1 MSSTGRE
8 PIRVLHV
15 DDDPDLAETAALFLE
30 EEHDRFEVVTE
41 TSADDGL
48 HRLAAADVDCVV
60 SDYDMP
66 GKDGLDFLEAVRS
79 AHSDLPFVLFTG
91 KGSEEIAS
99 EAISAGVTEY
109 LQKGTGTDQYTVLA
123 NRIERAVA
131 ENRAKQALE
140 ESERM
145 FSTLVSNLP
154 GMVYRACNEPDWP
167 MEFVSDGCRDLTG
180 YDPELLEDGSV
191 RWGPDVLHE
200 DDAGTMWD
208 DVQAA
213 LDAREPFEVTYRIRT
228 ADDEV
233 KWVWEQGRGV
243 YDGDDL
249 VALEGFI
256 TDITERKRA
265 QRSRRKYE
273 RIVET
278 MDDAAFI
285 LDIDGEFE
293 FVNDAFLEATGFD
306 RETVVGAGTGLFAD
320 QTDTGTHAEFERLID
335 ELGRGDRS
343 RASIEYDQVVDDTTR
358 TIDLRLVRFEDDE
371 AFGGIIGVARDVTTR
386 RERERELERYRTLVE
401 TVGDPMYV
409 ADESGY
415 LEMVNEA
422 FVEHAE
428 YSRERIEGTHM
439 TEAMDDVDFERGSAI
454 LHDLVASDE
463 RDWGRFEFSLGLDG
477 ETRRYETNMTPLVA
491 DDGTLDGSVGVIRE
505 VTERKERELEL
516 RQYRTIMQAAG
527 DPVYALDDRGHLTMV
542 NEAMADVVGA
552 DSTDEVTGTHVS
564 DLLVSETV
572 ERGREEIRA
581 LLDDDRDRAIFE
593 ASATPDDRV
602 FEIDIALLTDRSGRL
617 EGTVGVLRDITEHKE
632 REREL
637 ERYELLVENVGD
649 PMYALEPDGTI
660 SMANEAMADHLDC
673 PREEIV
679 GEPVSTF
686 MPAEDV
692 ETGSGLVADLVADDD
707 RKWATFEMEAI
718 APDGER
724 TINEDK
730 IGVLTDGDGNYTGSV
745 GVIRDISERKERE
758 RELERYETIIQAV
771 GDPVYALDGDGDITF
786 INDAIEDLTGRSP
799 DELVGKHISEIIDDE
814 DAARGRELNR
824 ELLRSDCS
832 NATFEMDLLAETGER
847 TINEDKIGVL
857 TDGDGNYT
865 GSVGVIRDISER
877 KERERE
883 LERYETIIQ
892 AVGDPVYALDGD
904 GDITF
909 INDAIEDLT
918 GRSPDELVG
927 KHISEIIDDED
938 AARGR
943 ELNRELLRS
952 DCSNATFEMDL
963 LAETGERTPCEN
975 HMALLPFDEDG
986 NFRGTAGVVRDIT
999 ERKQRERRLEQFASV
1014 VSHDLR
1020 NPLNV
1025 IEGRIEMAR
1034 ETGDGSNLDH
1044 ALDSVSRMRRLVEDL
1059 LTLAREGRAVSETEP
1074 TDLAGVADSAW
1085 RGVDT
1090 VDATLVLN
1098 DPGTVVADGDRLQA
1112 LFENLYRNAV
1122 EHGGRDV
1129 TVTVDSLADDA
1140 GFYVADDGP
1149 GVPPEQRDRIL
1160 EHGYSTSREGT
1171 GFGLSIVENIV
1182 SAHDWELTITESEDG
1197 GARFEIVV

>member
-180 YDPELLEDGSV
+180 YDPEVLVDGSIQ
-191 RWGPDVLHE
+191 WGPDVLHE

-213 LDAREPFEVTYRIRT
+213 LDVREPFEVTYRIRT

-293 FVNDAFLEATGFD
+293 FVNDAFLEATGLD

-358 TIDLRLVRFEDDE
+358 TIDLRLVRFEDDG
-371 AFGGIIGVARDVTTR
+371 AFGGIIGVARDVTAR

-477 ETRRYETNMTPLVA
+477 ETRRYETNMAPLVA

-516 RQYRTIMQAAG
+516 RQYRTIMEAAG
-527 DPVYALDDRGHLTMV
+527 DPVYALDDQGHLTMV

-552 DSTDEVTGTHVS
+552 DSTDEVIGTHVS

-602 FEIDIALLTDRSGRL
+602 FEIDIALLTDRSGWL

-679 GEPVSTF
+679 GDPVSTF

-692 ETGSGLVADLVADDD
+692 ETGTGLIADLVADDD
-707 RKWATFEMEAI
+707 RKWAAFEMEAI

-730 IGVLTDGDGNYTGSV
+730 IGVLTDGAGNYTGSV
-745 GVIRDISERKERE
+745 GVIRDISDRKERE

-771 GDPVYALDGDGDITF
+771 GDPVYALDGDGHITF

-799 DELVGKHISEIIDDE
+799 DELVGKHIS
-814 DAARGRELNR
+814 
-824 ELLRSDCS
+824 
-832 NATFEMDLLAETGER
+832 
-847 TINEDKIGVL
+847 V
-857 TDGDGNYT
+857 
-865 GSVGVIRDISER
+865 
-877 KERERE
+877 
-883 LERYETIIQ
+883 
-892 AVGDPVYALDGD
+892 
-904 GDITF
+904 
-909 INDAIEDLT
+909 
-918 GRSPDELVG
+918 
-927 KHISEIIDDED
+927 IIDDED

-1025 IEGRIEMAR
+1025 IEGRIEIAR

-1044 ALDSVSRMRRLVEDL
+1044 ALDSVDRMRRLVEDL

-1149 GVPPEQRDRIL
+1149 GVPPEQRERIL

>member
-358 TIDLRLVRFEDDE
+358 TIDLRLVRFEDDG

-527 DPVYALDDRGHLTMV
+527 DPVYALDDQGHLTMV

-847 TINEDKIGVL
+847 T
-857 TDGDGNYT
+857 
-865 GSVGVIRDISER
+865 
-877 KERERE
+877 
-883 LERYETIIQ
+883 
-892 AVGDPVYALDGD
+892 
-904 GDITF
+904 
-909 INDAIEDLT
+909 
-918 GRSPDELVG
+918 
-927 KHISEIIDDED
+927 
-938 AARGR
+938 
-943 ELNRELLRS
+943 
-952 DCSNATFEMDL
+952 
-963 LAETGERTPCEN
+963 PCEN

-1044 ALDSVSRMRRLVEDL
+1044 ALDSVARMRRLVEDL